1 MVDDFIKLY
10 VQKIASNPEC
20 INVIRSIDT
29 KENTCNI
36 TIYASSIDIGR
47 IIGKGGKMI
56 SSIKTLVS
64 GCKAK
69 DGMSYKIIV
78 ESI

>member
-1 MVDDFIKLY
+1 MVGEFIQIY
-10 VQKIASNPEC
+10 VKKIALKPEYVRVYQS
-20 INVIRSIDT
+20 IN
-29 KENTCNI
+29 KEENIYDI
-36 TIYASSIDIGR
+36 TIYASDKDVGR
-47 IIGKGGKMI
+47 IIGKNGKMI

-78 ESI
+78 EAI